1 MRWKRWRV
9 KNSKAIEKVVYTFV
23 GFCGLA
29 LVTVAILLALN
40 STFSMK
46 PIMTVALAIVVF
58 AAIVAFPHRQKILRW
73 LMNHQTVVKIVIAV
87 IALVAIVLRFAPL
100 IFQMQYI
107 MPDDL
112 NDVGVHYYAAPRLAE
127 GWLDGNTINYMKAYP
142 YLVPY
147 ALTLTV
153 FYKLL
158 FGNIVVA
165 ILVSNLLFDAIG
177 GLFCYLL
184 LKKTKIRGAG
194 WIGVLLWCIN
204 PMSIIAC
211 WFSMNLVLVNML
223 LMGLL
228 YCAVCFLEALRK
240 RQVGKTYILAAAI
253 GLLVFVANLFRPL
266 FTVILIALAIC
277 ALVTIC
283 SARSYKQL
291 PVLIVMILA
300 LIIPTTTTNVAVK
313 NLVGD
318 DILGSSGGWSFYVGS
333 NYTSQGSW
341 VPEDRDYFWGEVIP
355 ESGSFA
361 AAQERIK
368 QDGIRR
374 YLSLSPLQIV
384 NHLAN
389 KVRVLFGDVVN
400 STYDIRSTFGIAY
413 QSKLHNVLSTI
424 VAVFYIMLLS
434 LTFLWMVR
442 NYRKLDTMTALVT
455 LSFLGLVAAFLIVE
469 VMNRY
474 MMIFYPLLI
483 VYASLI
489 LGKMWV
495 KLRHKL

>member
-1 MRWKRWRV
+1 M
-9 KNSKAIEKVVYTFV
+9 KNSSSVGKLVYTFV

-46 PIMTVALAIVVF
+46 PIMTIGLALLVFIIIVVF
-58 AAIVAFPHRQKILRW
+58 PSRRKILQWFMR
-73 LMNHQTVVKIVIAV
+73 HPVVVKVTVVAVVV
-87 IALVAIVLRFAPL
+87 IALALRFAPL
-100 IFQMQYI
+100 IFQMQYR

-112 NDVGVHYYAAPRLAE
+112 NDVGVHYYAAQRLAE
-127 GWLDGNTINYMKAYP
+127 GWLDEKTINYMKAFP
-142 YLVPY
+142 YLLPY
-147 ALTLTV
+147 AVTLTV
-153 FYKLL
+153 FYKMM

-165 ILVSNLLFDAIG
+165 ILTSNLLFDAIG

-228 YCAVCFLEALRK
+228 YCAVCFLEAVRK
-240 RQVGKTYILAAAI
+240 RQVRKTYILAIVI

-277 ALVTIC
+277 TLVMML
-283 SARSYKQL
+283 SAKQYKQL
-291 PVLIVMILA
+291 PILVVMLA
-300 LIIPTTTTNVAVK
+300 SLLVPTMITNGVVK
-313 NLVGD
+313 DLVGD
-318 DILGSSGGWSFYVGS
+318 DVLGSSGGWSFYVGS
-333 NYTSQGSW
+333 NYSSQGSW

-361 AAQERIK
+361 AAQDRIK
-368 QDGIRR
+368 QDGIQR
-374 YLSLSPLQIV
+374 YLSLSPLQFV

-389 KVRVLFGDVVN
+389 KIGILFGDVVN
-400 STYDIRSTFGIAY
+400 SIYDIRSTFGIAY
-413 QSKLHNVLSTI
+413 QSKLHNILSTT
-424 VAVFYIMLLS
+424 VAVFYVFLLS
-434 LTFLWMVR
+434 LTFLWMVN
-442 NYRKLDTMTALVT
+442 NYSKLDTMMSLIT
-455 LSFLGLVAAFLIVE
+455 LSFLGLVAAFLLVE

-483 VYASLI
+483 VYSSLMI
-489 LGKMWV
+489 GTMWN
-495 KLRHKL
+495 KLQQKK